1 MNSSKMNKMS
11 NNESTLSY
19 DGDGDGI
26 NVVLVDKSGSDE
38 VEDAR

>member
-19 DGDGDGI
+19 DDDGDGI
-26 NVVLVDKSGSDE
+26 NVVLVDKSGSDK